1 SERDCIARGGLWQ
14 ISCDEYIPPKEY
26 MVGVTK
32 ETTDDIVGKANAQ
45 KYSGIAKK
53 YPDYSIQNM
62 VDAIKKYTPVYE
74 NGSIKNYTCELEF
87 KKGPL
92 GGESNLHSAK
102 PLVTPTNSVITTQP
116 IQFQLINYSA
126 PEKIK
131 TETRDPRLAQ
141 GTISKISLAEKK
153 SDASMGIAGFE
164 DPKAHTTIVQG
175 ELVASIQKD
184 GLIGEGLV
192 ISFVSGSNIKLDTNE
207 AKNIIRISLDDL
219 HFNEI
224 VNVSDDVVRHAVQG
238 DTLVYSSSGTT
249 GEWIISSEQ
258 PVGPVGN
265 DTDITN
271 IPNNAIIY
279 NEGGVAGG
287 TSDFARSRPVFS
299 EIVGITASANFNSG
313 ITVGGSVV
321 VQGNIREPL
330 LKDTSETLEENAS
343 APAAIFDFEK
353 GNKHTVSSNTSGET
367 EPNCNIMLHNPPPAG
382 QAGIMTVYITNGA
395 GWVYNECLFCNG
407 CAAVGYTDTIL
418 WADGVEPTLSSGLD
432 ILTFL
437 TVDGGSTYYG
447 FVGGIDFS

>member
-1 SERDCIARGGLWQ
+1 RSSEPSSLPEGADTALSKEIPIVPAPIHTEISFQ
-14 ISCDEYIPPKEY
+14 IVNFDSSYKEKNINPA
-26 MVGVTK
+26 V
-32 ETTDDIVGKANAQ
+32 N
-45 KYSGIAKK
+45 
-53 YPDYSIQNM
+53 
-62 VDAIKKYTPVYE
+62 TPLNNN
-74 NGSIKNYTCELEF
+74 NGSLSLYSMAQNIGPSHMGLPNYE
-87 KKGPL
+87 
-92 GGESNLHSAK
+92 H
-102 PLVTPTNSVITTQP
+102 
-116 IQFQLINYSA
+116 
-126 PEKIK
+126 
-131 TETRDPRLAQ
+131 
-141 GTISKISLAEKK
+141 
-153 SDASMGIAGFE
+153 
-164 DPKAHTTIVQG
+164 PKAVTTVVTG
-175 ELVASIQKD
+175 SLVASIS
-184 GLIGEGLV
+184 LEGFISDTGI

-353 GNKHTVSSNTSGET
+353 GNKHTVSSNTST
-367 EPNCNIMLHNPPPAG
+367 EMNCNIMLHNPPPAG

-395 GWVYNECLFCNG
+395 GWVYDECLFCNG

-418 WADGVEPTLSSGLD
+418 WADGVEPTLSS
-432 ILTFL
+432 
-437 TVDGGSTYYG
+437 
-447 FVGGIDFS
+447 